1 MTGIYAINFLQAI
14 KGKQV
19 KTVKTFQQMYR
30 DGHLS
35 RREFLGAMG
44 ALGLT
49 ATAAGALMTSASVM
63 AATPKKGGRLRMG
76 ITDAAVSDALDP
88 ALSITI
94 MQAVLTHGVL
104 MNNLVEIDHEGNTVP
119 ELAESWES
127 SPDAS
132 QWIFKLRKGV
142 EFHNGKTL
150 DAEDVVYT
158 FNHHRGEES
167 KSGAKGLLQAIE
179 DVRSDGKDT
188 VIFNLSGGSADFPF
202 ITSEFHMSIFPAGTK
217 TIDQHNQ
224 GIGTGPYQL
233 ESYDPGVR
241 ALTTRNPN
249 YWKSGRAHF
258 DEVEVLSISDIN
270 ARTNALRTNEVD
282 VINRAE
288 RKTVHLLRKNPD
300 VEVVQTNGTQ
310 HYTMPMRTI
319 EAPFDNN
326 DLRLALKHGVDRQAM
341 LDLLLHG
348 TGVLGNDH
356 PISLANRYHAD
367 LPQRQYDP
375 DKAKYHLNKA
385 GHSKISLDLYAS
397 EAAFVGAAD
406 AAVLYREHA
415 GKAGIDITVKQTPS
429 DGYWNDVW
437 MKVPWCTGFWFGR
450 PTEDMMFS
458 TAYAAGAAW
467 NDSHWTH
474 ERFNK
479 LLVEARA
486 ELNSQKRAEMYSEM
500 QLIVRDEGGVVVP
513 VFADFLMA
521 STSKLA
527 HGPVASNIEMDGLR
541 VPERWWFS

>member
-1 MTGIYAINFLQAI
+1 
-14 KGKQV
+14 
-19 KTVKTFQQMYR
+19 
-30 DGHLS
+30 
-35 RREFLGAMG
+35 
-44 ALGLT
+44 
-49 ATAAGALMTSASVM
+49 
-63 AATPKKGGRLRMG
+63 
-76 ITDAAVSDALDP
+76 
-88 ALSITI
+88 
-94 MQAVLTHGVL
+94 
-104 MNNLVEIDHEGNTVP
+104 
-119 ELAESWES
+119 
-127 SPDAS
+127 
-132 QWIFKLRKGV
+132 
-142 EFHNGKTL
+142 
-150 DAEDVVYT
+150 
-158 FNHHRGEES
+158 
-167 KSGAKGLLQAIE
+167 
-179 DVRSDGKDT
+179 
-188 VIFNLSGGSADFPF
+188 
-202 ITSEFHMSIFPAGTK
+202 
-217 TIDQHNQ
+217 
-224 GIGTGPYQL
+224 
-233 ESYDPGVR
+233 
-241 ALTTRNPN
+241 
-249 YWKSGRAHF
+249 
-258 DEVEVLSISDIN
+258 
-270 ARTNALRTNEVD
+270 LRTNEVD

-288 RKTVHLLRKNPD
+288 RKTVHLLRKNTD

-385 GHSKISLDLYAS
+385 GHSKISLELYAS

-406 AAVLYREHA
+406 AGVLYREHA
-415 GKAGIDITVKQTPS
+415 AKAGIDITVKQTPS

-458 TAYAAGAAW
+458 TAYAAGASW

-486 ELNSQKRAEMYSEM
+486 ELNSEKRAEMYSEM

-521 STSKLA
+521 STTKLA

>member
-1 MTGIYAINFLQAI
+1 M
-14 KGKQV
+14 
-19 KTVKTFQQMYR
+19 KTIKTFQQMYC
-30 DGHLS
+30 DGHLN

-158 FNHHRGEES
+158 FNHHRGEDS
-167 KSGAKGLLQAIE
+167 KSGAKGLMQAIV

-188 VIFNLSGGSADFPF
+188 VIFDLSGGSADFPF

-217 TIDQHNQ
+217 SIDQHNQ

-233 ESYDPGVR
+233 ESYDAGVR
-241 ALTTRNPN
+241 ALTSRNPN

-270 ARTNALRTNEVD
+270 ARSNALRTNEVD

-288 RKTVHLLRKNPD
+288 PCLCVRLKLHSTIMIYALL
-300 VEVVQTNGTQ
+300 
-310 HYTMPMRTI
+310 
-319 EAPFDNN
+319 
-326 DLRLALKHGVDRQAM
+326 
-341 LDLLLHG
+341 
-348 TGVLGNDH
+348 
-356 PISLANRYHAD
+356 
-367 LPQRQYDP
+367 
-375 DKAKYHLNKA
+375 
-385 GHSKISLDLYAS
+385 
-397 EAAFVGAAD
+397 
-406 AAVLYREHA
+406 
-415 GKAGIDITVKQTPS
+415 
-429 DGYWNDVW
+429 
-437 MKVPWCTGFWFGR
+437 
-450 PTEDMMFS
+450 
-458 TAYAAGAAW
+458 
-467 NDSHWTH
+467 
-474 ERFNK
+474 
-479 LLVEARA
+479 
-486 ELNSQKRAEMYSEM
+486 
-500 QLIVRDEGGVVVP
+500 
-513 VFADFLMA
+513 
-521 STSKLA
+521 
-527 HGPVASNIEMDGLR
+527 
-541 VPERWWFS
+541 

>member
-1 MTGIYAINFLQAI
+1 M
-14 KGKQV
+14 
-19 KTVKTFQQMYR
+19 KTIKTFQQMYC
-30 DGHLS
+30 DGHLN

-158 FNHHRGEES
+158 FNHHRGEDS
-167 KSGAKGLLQAIE
+167 KSGAKGLMQAIV

-188 VIFNLSGGSADFPF
+188 VIFDLSGGSADFPF

-217 TIDQHNQ
+217 SIDQHNQ

-233 ESYDPGVR
+233 ESYDAGVR
-241 ALTTRNPN
+241 ALTSRNPN

-270 ARTNALRTNEVD
+270 ARSNALRTNEVD

-288 RKTVHLLRKNPD
+288 RKTVHLLRKNTD

-375 DKAKYHLNKA
+375 DKAKFHLNKA
-385 GHSKISLDLYAS
+385 GHSKISLELYAS

-406 AAVLYREHA
+406 AGVLYREHA
-415 GKAGIDITVKQTPS
+415 AKAGIDITVKQTPS

-467 NDSHWTH
+467 NDSHWKH
-474 ERFNK
+474 DRFNK
-479 LLVEARA
+479 LLVQARA
-486 ELNSQKRAEMYSEM
+486 ELDTQKRAEMYSEM

-521 STSKLA
+521 STTKLA
-527 HGPVASNIEMDGLR
+527 HGPVASNVEMDGLR
-541 VPERWWFS
+541 IPERWWFS

>member
-1 MTGIYAINFLQAI
+1 M
-14 KGKQV
+14 QV
-19 KTVKTFQQMYR
+19 CPIEMKTIKTFQQMYR
-30 DGHLS
+30 DGHLN

-158 FNHHRGEES
+158 FNHHRGEDS
-167 KSGAKGLLQAIE
+167 KSGAKGLMQAIV

-188 VIFNLSGGSADFPF
+188 VIFDLSGGSADFPF

-217 TIDQHNQ
+217 SIDQHNQ

-233 ESYDPGVR
+233 ESYDAGVR
-241 ALTTRNPN
+241 ALTSRNPN

-258 DEVEVLSISDIN
+258 DEVEVLSISDVN
-270 ARTNALRTNEVD
+270 ARSNALRTNEVD

-288 RKTVHLLRKNPD
+288 RKTVHLLRKNTD

-326 DLRLALKHGVDRQAM
+326 DLRLALKYGVDRQAM

-385 GHSKISLDLYAS
+385 GHSKISLELYTS

-406 AAVLYREHA
+406 AGVLYREHA
-415 GKAGIDITVKQTPS
+415 AKAGIDITVKRTPS

-467 NDSHWTH
+467 NDSHWKH

-521 STSKLA
+521 STTKLA

-541 VPERWWFS
+541 VPERWWFT